1 MTTTIDA
8 AETTLPELLQQVHP
22 GDIVIITSGGKKLVV
37 KMEVLSSSQ
46 SLQKEPVRL
55 GLLYTPEFKLGDA
68 FWEPLPEGYD
78 GMTDNP
84 NDPLLKPNLE

>member
-8 AETTLPELLQQVHP
+8 AKTTLPELLQQVHT
-22 GDIVIITSGGKKLVV
+22 GDTVIIKSGEKKLVV
-37 KMEVLSSSQ
+37 RMEVLSSP
-46 SLQKEPVRL
+46 QKKPIRL
-55 GLLYTPEFKLGDA
+55 GALYTPGFELGDE

-84 NDPLLKPNLE
+84 NDPLLKDKSE